1 MHGNFHTYKR
11 QEMWQNKYSWNRN
24 TKLEYLMYTKLFP
37 YTKYVLHTYIN
48 SLQGVITMK
57 YFLCNINEWS
67 EFLEFYGIGVSK
79 FAWIDLVIRNEGSNL
94 FWWVR
99 GTKIMVS
106 QENICIPSM
115 FIKKLTYLISIFW
128 YLFRSFVSYI
138 LSRHMA
144 LKLFLISKV
153 LTCTT

>member
-1 MHGNFHTYKR
+1 MLLLCYSSTDIFFDCLPRIFFFFCVPFLCAYKR

-57 YFLCNINEWS
+57 YFLCNTNEWS

-79 FAWIDLVIRNEGSNL
+79 FAWIDLVIKKWRFQTFFSFFNES
-94 FWWVR
+94 
-99 GTKIMVS
+99 
-106 QENICIPSM
+106 EE
-115 FIKKLTYLISIFW
+115 
-128 YLFRSFVSYI
+128 
-138 LSRHMA
+138 
-144 LKLFLISKV
+144 LKLYYRNKTFAFRQCSLKNLPI
-153 LTCTT
+153 